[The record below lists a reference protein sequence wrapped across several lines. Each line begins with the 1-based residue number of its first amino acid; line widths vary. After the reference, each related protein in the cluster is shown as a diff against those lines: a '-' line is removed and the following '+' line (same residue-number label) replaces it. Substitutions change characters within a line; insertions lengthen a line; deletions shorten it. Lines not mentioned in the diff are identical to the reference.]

1 MPDAENASN
10 VQYPANPDD
19 WIKWTQRWWEAM
31 LEIPKG
37 SNPIADPD
45 GTYFKTFKQPA
56 DAEDVWFIGGG
67 LNDEDIRK
75 IDVKKGKAIFGPIV
89 NYIACKNPGFGKSN
103 LYGAPQGSSLEQEVK
118 DIDNCDFGVEFT
130 GHVSEMVR
138 DRVRTPRWHVN
149 FSESPVMGDM
159 SGTAECVSD
168 GYWFFTKPLVDVGE
182 TAIIRIHAS
191 NNEDFRFS
199 VTYEISIVP

>member
-1 MPDAENASN
+1 MEEQVTISIALFLCEDLFYKSRLVFGIWRIMPDAENASN

-45 GTYFKTFKQPA
+45 GTYFKTFKKPA

-89 NYIACKNPGFGKSN
+89 NYIACKNPGFGNPN
-103 LYGAPQGSSLEQEVK
+103 LYGAPQGSSLEQEVQ
-118 DIDNCDFGVEFT
+118 
-130 GHVSEMVR
+130 
-138 DRVRTPRWHVN
+138 
-149 FSESPVMGDM
+149 
-159 SGTAECVSD
+159 
-168 GYWFFTKPLVDVGE
+168 GYRQL
-182 TAIIRIHAS
+182 
-191 NNEDFRFS
+191 
-199 VTYEISIVP
+199 